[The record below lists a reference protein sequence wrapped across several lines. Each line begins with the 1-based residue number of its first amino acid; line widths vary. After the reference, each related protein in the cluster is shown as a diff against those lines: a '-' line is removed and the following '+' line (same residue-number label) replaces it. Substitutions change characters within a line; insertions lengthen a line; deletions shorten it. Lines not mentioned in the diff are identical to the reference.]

1 MADPKPAETNY
12 LPLILIGAVL
22 FFALRQPKEGGDPSR
37 PVGVESVVKATIPNI
52 RQAYRTA
59 FLEAAKL
66 IESGDIK
73 DQEQWTAFI
82 KANAGAKQ
90 REALDA
96 VYGAIDELKLPVSF
110 AGKEKEI
117 AELNRRIG
125 GAW

>member
-1 MADPKPAETNY
+1 MAEKESNSNLVTLVLVGAAIWFVSTLKP
-12 LPLILIGAVL
+12 
-22 FFALRQPKEGGDPSR
+22 REGGDSST
-37 PVGVESVVKATIPNI
+37 GVTAVVKSTIPNI
-52 RQAYRTA
+52 REAYRSA
-59 FLEAAKL
+59 FLEAAKR
-66 IESGDIK
+66 IEDGTIK

-96 VYGAIDELKLPVSF
+96 VYKAIDALDLPASF

-117 AELNRRIG
+117 AKINRDIG